1 MKPVEIGRV
10 RVENVIEFCGPT
22 RRNWLFPDTP
32 REAME
37 RHRWWLAP
45 HFLDD
50 WGRLIMSIHAFVVRA
65 PGLTVVV
72 DTCIGNDKPR
82 ANPGWNMLQGSF
94 LADLETIGV
103 SPESV
108 DLVLCTHLHV
118 DHVGWNTRLVDGRWL
133 PTFPRARYL
142 IGRREWE
149 HWSGVAEG
157 ETPVIMADSVR
168 PVFDAGLVDL
178 VEMDHVISPE
188 LELEPTPGHTP
199 GHVSLRIT
207 SGGDEVVIS
216 GDLMH
221 HPVQCAEPA
230 WLNAFDVDRDAAC
243 ATRRAFCARSAASQR
258 LVLGT
263 HFAPP
268 TVGRI
273 VPHEGAWRFQV

>member
-10 RVENVIEFCGPT
+10 RIENVVEFCGPT
-22 RRNWLFPDTP
+22 RRNWLFPETP

-37 RHRWWLAP
+37 RHRSWLAP

-82 ANPGWNMLQGSF
+82 ENPGWNMLQGSF
-94 LADLETIGV
+94 VADLEAIGV

-118 DHVGWNTRLVDGRWL
+118 DHVGWNTRLVNGRWV

-149 HWSGVAEG
+149 HWSAVAEG

-168 PVFDAGLVDL
+168 PLFDAGLVDL
-178 VEMDHVISPE
+178 VEMDHVVSPE

-199 GHVSLRIT
+199 GHVSLRIR
-207 SGGDEVVIS
+207 SGGDEAVIS

-230 WLNAFDVDRDAAC
+230 WLNAFDVDRDGAC
-243 ATRRAFCARSAASQR
+243 DTRRAFCARSAASRR

-268 TVGRI
+268 TAGRI
-273 VPHEGAWRFQV
+273 VAREGTWRFQV